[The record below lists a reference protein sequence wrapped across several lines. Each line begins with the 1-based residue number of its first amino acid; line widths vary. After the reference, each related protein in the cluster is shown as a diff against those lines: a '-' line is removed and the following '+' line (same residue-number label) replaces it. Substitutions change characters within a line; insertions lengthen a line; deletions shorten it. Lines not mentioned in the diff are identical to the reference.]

1 VLPPPPH
8 TSAQQLTLGLD
19 VSDPIKVH
27 AALLHGLPFSAVTK
41 FEKATQLPRGELA
54 KLISVAPRTL
64 ARRQDEKRLQADE
77 SDRLFR
83 LATLFRKAIELFH
96 GDDESA
102 MRWLRSPRP
111 ALGGETPLE
120 LAKTDIGVR
129 QVETLIEQV
138 RHGVY
143 V

>member
-1 VLPPPPH
+1 MTRFRRFAHPPH
-8 TSAQQLTLGLD
+8 RTDAFQHGQRWLLEAHAFEHFFAIFHRKLGQLG
-19 VSDPIKVH
+19 
-27 AALLHGLPFSAVTK
+27 F
-41 FEKATQLPRGELA
+41 ELA
-54 KLISVAPRTL
+54 A
-64 ARRQDEKRLQADE
+64 
-77 SDRLFR
+77 
-83 LATLFRKAIELFH
+83 H

-102 MRWLRSPRP
+102 MRWLRSSRP